1 MDTDLSS
8 LRRKLP
14 GTAQP
19 APPRATAHL
28 PATLLGKLSAI
39 EALPGA
45 KLAETLLLPLVALAL
60 GFLWSPED
68 PLWSHASFPWSW
80 LAPVILALRYGPLA
94 GLGGGI
100 VLLLG
105 WLAFHSLNT
114 VNAVNAA
121 DAGTPEAF
129 PQLFFLGGLILVM
142 LVGEFSSLW
151 RARTRRAETLQL
163 YLDQRLEHL
172 VRQHYLLRLSHDRL
186 EQELIGRPMSM
197 RDALATLQRVGG
209 TGQSA
214 SEGPATLLR
223 LLAQYCQLETASLI
237 QVIDNQPGTQVLA
250 HIGSATP
257 VLANDPLVRQAIDT
271 RKLCHIN
278 QALVAQQTSHY
289 LVAAPLLD
297 LGGELYGL
305 LLVEEMP
312 FFSLQT
318 ENLQTIH
325 LLLGYYTDGLSMQ
338 TLAQPIVEALPDC
351 PANFAFEAQRLGHI
365 YTSTQVASV
374 IVALEFLPRAIERD
388 LSQQI
393 QRLKRELDESWP
405 ICAPERHILAVLM
418 PLGDASTAD
427 GYITRLETWARQKD
441 LQSLAEAGVFAHV
454 LTLDNASPLATLQ
467 HIHGLA
473 HA

>member
-19 APPRATAHL
+19 AAPRAAAHL

-45 KLAETLLLPLVALAL
+45 KLAEILLLPVVALVL
-60 GFLWSPED
+60 GFAWSPDD
-68 PLWSHASFPWSW
+68 PLWSEASFPWSW

-94 GLGGGI
+94 GLSGATI
-100 VLLLG
+100 LLLG
-105 WLAFHSLNT
+105 WLAFNKGHY
-114 VNAVNAA
+114 
-121 DAGTPEAF
+121 DAF

-151 RARTRRAETLQL
+151 RARTRRAETLHL

-172 VRQHYLLRLSHDRL
+172 VRQHYLLRLSHNRL

-197 RDALATLQRVGG
+197 RDALATLQHVGS

-214 SEGPATLLR
+214 GEGPATLLR
-223 LLAQYCQLETASLI
+223 LLAQYCQLETATLI

-250 HIGSATP
+250 HIGSATA
-257 VLANDPLVRQAIDT
+257 VQANDPLIRQAIET

-278 QALVAQQTSHY
+278 QALVAQQSSHY

-318 ENLQTIH
+318 ENLQTIN

-338 TLAQPIVEALPDC
+338 TLAQPIVAALPDC

-365 YTSTQVASV
+365 YTSTQVSSV
-374 IVALEFLPRAIERD
+374 IVALEFLPRAIDRD

-393 QRLKRELDESWP
+393 QRLKRELDESWLV
-405 ICAPERHILAVLM
+405 CAPERHILAVLM
-418 PLGDASTAD
+418 PLGDAATAD
-427 GYITRLETWARQKD
+427 GYITRLEIWAKQKD
-441 LQSLAEAGVFAHV
+441 LKSLAEAGIFAHV
-454 LTLDNASPLATLQ
+454 LALDSASPLATLQ